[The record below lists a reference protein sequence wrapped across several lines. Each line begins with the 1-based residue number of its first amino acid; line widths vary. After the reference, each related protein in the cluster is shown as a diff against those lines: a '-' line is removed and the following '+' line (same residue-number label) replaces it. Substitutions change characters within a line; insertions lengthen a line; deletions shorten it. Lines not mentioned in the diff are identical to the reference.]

1 MLFFCSGVNTPS
13 IRSIVTS
20 GMVASFSELRGTN
33 PGKLDAMSLHR
44 PARSSSGVEGT
55 SYSL

>member
-1 MLFFCSGVNTPS
+1 
-13 IRSIVTS
+13 
-20 GMVASFSELRGTN
+20 MVASFSELRGTN